1 MNHMFHTQK
10 AILHMS
16 TLPYVINDSIQVWYM
31 RVCHMQHMTH
41 QTHHIQHNAK
51 KKKCILAG
59 RTSTLKPS
67 ALYDSRLLSSL
78 AWISHAGAHIA

>member
-10 AILHMS
+10 AILNMS
-16 TLPYVINDSIQVWYM
+16 TLPYLINDSIQVWYM

-51 KKKCILAG
+51 KKIMHVSWADKHTQTKRVI
-59 RTSTLKPS
+59 
-67 ALYDSRLLSSL
+67 
-78 AWISHAGAHIA
+78 